1 MRMKLARPA
10 RLMRVSVV
18 PPPGQNRDDAN
29 SWLSRATRT
38 PLARRVSAESCAA
51 AQRDMKAFTVAAAD
65 LAAAAGAAAVALEAE
80 VAVAAGAETALSR
93 MPLVRMRGAGGSAG
107 WESVRAGAGAA
118 GAAGA
123 AAGVSLELPEE
134 T

>member
-10 RLMRVSVV
+10 RLMRVSVI
-18 PPPGQNRDDAN
+18 PPPGLSRDDAN

-51 AQRDMKAFTVAAAD
+51 AQRDMNALTVAAAD
-65 LAAAAGAAAVALEAE
+65 LAAAVGAAAAALEAD
-80 VAVAAGAETALSR
+80 VAGAAGAETALSSI
-93 MPLVRMRGAGGSAG
+93 PLVRMRGAAGSAG

-118 GAAGA
+118 GAAGVRV
-123 AAGVSLELPEE
+123 GVS
-134 T
+134 